1 MTMLKFSADASIF
14 NAKAAEG
21 KKENLLSKQYRHH
34 KYNLI
39 PSSVPIVKLIRYL
52 NSFTSS
58 QNTHIEKYSNSK

>member
-1 MTMLKFSADASIF
+1 MSMPKFSADPSIL
-14 NAKAAEG
+14 NAKVAEG

-52 NSFTSS
+52 NIFTSRK
-58 QNTHIEKYSNSK
+58 NIHNKKIL